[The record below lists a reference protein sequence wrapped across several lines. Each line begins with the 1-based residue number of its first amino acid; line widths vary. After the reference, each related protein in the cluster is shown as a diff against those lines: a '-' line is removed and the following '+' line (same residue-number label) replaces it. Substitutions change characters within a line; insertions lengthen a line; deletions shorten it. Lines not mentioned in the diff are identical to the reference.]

1 MTTTKKTTTTKRTT
15 KKATATKAV
24 TKSVTPTVN
33 TKLQYSV
40 LEALVSRIDTLK
52 KCDVADEWIIKNE
65 VISEAMRYHLLA
77 SVSLKRAY
85 YYDKLASAIASGTLK
100 IDSKHKVKIDGVKE
114 LRVG

>member
-1 MTTTKKTTTTKRTT
+1 MTTKTTKNTKTTRKTTATTKTP
-15 KKATATKAV
+15 ATKI
-24 TKSVTPTVN
+24 N

-52 KCDVADEWIIKNE
+52 KCDVAEEWIVKND

-85 YYDKLASAIASGTLK
+85 YYDKLSSAISSGTLK
-100 IDSKHKVKIDGVKE
+100 VDNNHKVKIDGVKE